1 MSYRIIGDSC
11 TDLPLELKKDDHF
24 HLVPL
29 TLIVDNES
37 IIDDETFDQ
46 KDFLKKVKA
55 SSSAPKSSCPSPY
68 DYMAKFDFDGDIY
81 VITLSSELSGSFNSA
96 QVAKQLYLEDNPDK
110 NIGLID
116 SRTASVGQSL
126 LAMKIVECID
136 KGMEFEEVMKE
147 VLEYRSGQKTKFV
160 LETLETL
167 RKNGRLSGLQ
177 GIIASALNI
186 KPIMGATNEGTIY
199 KIDQARGINKALIS
213 MAKIIE
219 KDVVNSAKKILGIS
233 HCNNYERALYV
244 KDELLKRINFKDV
257 FIVDTAG
264 VSTMY
269 AADGGIIVSY

>member
-1 MSYRIIGDSC
+1 MSYRIVGDSC
-11 TDLPLELKKDDHF
+11 TDLPLDLKENEHF

-29 TLIVDNES
+29 TLIVDNEN
-37 IIDDETFDQ
+37 IVDDETFDQ
-46 KDFLKKVKA
+46 KEFLKKVKA

-68 DYMAKFDFDGDIY
+68 DYMNKFDFDGDAY

-96 QVAKQLYLEDNPDK
+96 QVAKQLYLEDHPDK

-116 SRTASVGQSL
+116 SRAASVSQSL

-136 KGMEFEEVMKE
+136 KGMKFEEVMKE
-147 VLEYRSGQKTKFV
+147 VIKYRDGQTTRFV

-199 KIDQARGINKALIS
+199 KIDQARGINKALIA

-219 KDVVNSAKKILGIS
+219 NEVIKPAERILGIA
-233 HCNNYERALYV
+233 HCNNYERAIYV
-244 KDELLKRINFKDV
+244 KEELLKRIKFKDV

-269 AADGGIIVSY
+269 AADGGIIVSF